1 MSVKETSGHIIFRLG
16 TLVIFSAVLAACVPI
31 ITAQETLPAITQASD
46 SGVEIVPATTIP
58 EPSAT
63 LENTPTPENT
73 PTIIA
78 TATSKNTLTPESTAI
93 PEAMTQAEIRAE
105 ILAAGINL
113 DDLANS
119 EDEWT
124 SSHKSIDTIQNDIDN
139 LNFGSEAENWITTVV
154 IGLEAVETQQ
164 QFDQT
169 LLTDGGW
176 QLTTFAKLAYKSADG
191 NWQIVKLPLNAY
203 HAETDRLWAKNY
215 GVRNGPFFIKGEEFI
230 QPDGK
235 GGFIIP
241 FINTWTAFNRDVN
254 HYDTGSF
261 IRIFNAWVNN
271 PRYAENDCGSLGD
284 PPRYTEEELIEF
296 RKTGDPSI
304 FGYQDRDGYPIFW
317 PIVTFNADLSALI
330 NYNQP

>member
-1 MSVKETSGHIIFRLG
+1 MFTKETRKREFFRLA

-31 ITAQETLPAITQASD
+31 NTAQETRPAITQTSD

-63 LENTPTPENT
+63 LENNSTPENT
-73 PTIIA
+73 PTA
-78 TATSKNTLTPESTAI
+78 TLTAMPKNTPTPEATAI

-105 ILAAGINL
+105 ILAAGVNL

-119 EDEWT
+119 QDEWT
-124 SSHKSIDTIQNDIDN
+124 SSHKSIDTIQNALDHR
-139 LNFGSEAENWITTVV
+139 NFKTGEVEDWFTTVV
-154 IGLEAVETQQ
+154 IGLEAVETKQ
-164 QFDQT
+164 QFDQA

-176 QLTTFAKLAYKSADG
+176 QLTTFAKLAYKSVDG

-215 GVRNGPFFIKGEEFI
+215 DVRNAAHFIPGEVFI
-230 QPDGK
+230 NDNGT
-235 GGFIIP
+235 FNIP
-241 FINTWTAFNRDVN
+241 FINTWTSKNVDKN

-261 IRIFNAWVNN
+261 IQIFTAWVKN
-271 PRYAENDCGSLGD
+271 PQYANNDCGSLGD
-284 PPRYTEEELIEF
+284 PPRYSEEQLIEF

-304 FGYQDRDGYPIFW
+304 FGYQDRDGYYILW
-317 PIVTFNADLSALI
+317 PVLTFDASLSDLDF
-330 NYNQP
+330 YNHD